1 MIRGE
6 GMERK
11 YLGKIVKAEF
21 GTHRDRPFLMGLQLE
36 FRFDGNSGVNCG
48 GRHLIN
54 VNEQCKWDSEEQKN
68 TAFQKVLKDLHV
80 ILKEAKANAVSE
92 LVGKPIEITIENQM
106 YKSFR
111 ILTEVL

>member
-1 MIRGE
+1 
-6 GMERK
+6 MEQK

-36 FRFDGNSGVNCG
+36 FRFNGNSGVSCG

-54 VNEQCKWDSEEQKN
+54 INNECKWDSEEEKN
-68 TAFQKVLKDLHV
+68 IAFQRVLKELAFV
-80 ILKEAKANAVSE
+80 LKEAKVNNVSE
-92 LVGKPIEITIENQM
+92 LVGKPIEITIEDQM
-106 YKSFR
+106 YKTFR

>member
-1 MIRGE
+1 
-6 GMERK
+6 MEQK

-36 FRFDGNSGVNCG
+36 FRFDNGGVSCG
-48 GRHLIN
+48 SRHLIN
-54 VNEQCKWDSEEQKN
+54 INNDCKWDSEEDKN
-68 TAFQKVLKDLHV
+68 TAYQRVLKELAFV
-80 ILKEAKANAVSE
+80 LKEAKVNTVSE

-106 YKSFR
+106 YKSFC

>member
-1 MIRGE
+1 MKQ
-6 GMERK
+6 K

-21 GTHRDRPFLMGLQLE
+21 GTMRDMPFLMGLQLE
-36 FRFDGNSGVNCG
+36 FRFDGNCGVNCG

-54 VNEQCKWDSEEQKN
+54 VTEQCKWDSEEQKN
-68 TAFQKVLKDLHV
+68 AAFQKVLKDLHV
-80 ILKEAKANAVSE
+80 ILKEAKVNAVSG